1 MSQNLCPIDAVS
13 RRVRPPEDEDA
24 SSIQRA
30 GPAATAHRLA
40 ALRGAPPHP
49 PLPLGARMDFRQA
62 SAVAAPHRTGHRNR
76 APGGARSSGVC
87 RGGHCL
93 DGRFRFRPAGCLYR
107 NVRAQP
113 KIVIEV
119 GTRHSAVT
127 ARFLTPEEGTEA
139 MSRRARRHPVSPA
152 VCAVSWASPRT
163 AATRSS
169 ARPAG
174 RSPLSGRRPGP
185 IRGCPESCARP
196 ILSARQNPFAST
208 GVPTLHHASIAA
220 ERTGGRVAQRPGVIG
235 TPSRVRRSPAAG
247 EPPAVRPRPLRA
259 HRVSA
264 EPGDTSGSG
273 CAARRLFPDGE
284 A

>member
-1 MSQNLCPIDAVS
+1 MSQNFCPIDAVS
-13 RRVRPPEDEDA
+13 RRVRPLEDEDA

-30 GPAATAHRLA
+30 GPAATARRLA

-49 PLPLGARMDFRQA
+49 PLPLGLAWIFDKLLPLLHHTGRVTGTERRAVLELVKYAAADIAWTVASGFGPQA
-62 SAVAAPHRTGHRNR
+62 AW
-76 APGGARSSGVC
+76 
-87 RGGHCL
+87 
-93 DGRFRFRPAGCLYR
+93 YR

-119 GTRHSAVT
+119 GTRHYAVT
-127 ARFLTPEEGTEA
+127 ARFLTPEEGAEA
-139 MSRRARRHPVSPA
+139 MSRRARRHHLSPA

-169 ARPAG
+169 ARPAE

-185 IRGCPESCARP
+185 TPGCPESSARP

-247 EPPAVRPRPLRA
+247 EPPAVRPRPPRT
-259 HRVSA
+259 
-264 EPGDTSGSG
+264 P
-273 CAARRLFPDGE
+273 RLG
-284 A
+284 